1 MSSAAGGGFPATRL
15 SVVRGAASPDPA
27 QRERAR
33 ETLAA
38 AYWKPVYK
46 HVRLRFRRSPEDA
59 EDLTQAFFA
68 RAFEKDFFAGYDPAK
83 GRFRTFL
90 RTCLE
95 RFVANEEKAATR
107 QKRGGD
113 TEILRLDFAAAESEL
128 RAAEADAGSAGSR
141 STAEEAFDAEWTRS
155 LFALAID
162 ALRRECDE
170 RGKSLHFRLF
180 ARYDL
185 DDAGADRPTYERLA
199 SEFGTTAT
207 NVTNHLAWARRE
219 LRRLVLETLRSLTG
233 SDEEFRLEAR
243 LLLGFEPGTD
253 RQASS

>member
-1 MSSAAGGGFPATRL
+1 MSFRTTRWTLVRTASGAEPERRAALEAL
-15 SVVRGAASPDPA
+15 CASYWPPVYAFLRRQGSDPA
-27 QRERAR
+27 R
-33 ETLAA
+33 
-38 AYWKPVYK
+38 
-46 HVRLRFRRSPEDA
+46 A

-68 RAFEKDFFAGYDPAK
+68 RAFEKDFFAGYDPAR

-95 RFVANEEKAATR
+95 RFVANEEKAAAR
-107 QKRGGD
+107 LKRGGD
-113 TEILRLDFAAAESEL
+113 TEILHLDFAAAESEL
-128 RAAEADAGSAGSR
+128 RAAGPPPAGTGAPGAAEA
-141 STAEEAFDAEWTRS
+141 AFDAEWTRS
-155 LFALAID
+155 LFALAIE
-162 ALRRECDE
+162 ALRRECDA

-180 ARYDL
+180 SRYDL

-207 NVTNHLAWARRE
+207 TVTNHLAWARRE

-243 LLLGFEPGTD
+243 LLLGFEPGTVPD
-253 RQASS
+253 GDASGETSC